1 MHADEIQRIR
11 RAVLK
16 HRGGWQNASDRDVLE
31 LWRTLP
37 EVTRTQ
43 YLETT
48 ANVDSAQPQSA
59 SEVVPAAAQERP

>member
-1 MHADEIQRIR
+1 MSAPDIQRIR
-11 RAVLK
+11 QAVLK

-43 YLETT
+43 YLEAT
-48 ANVDSAQPQSA
+48 ANVDPAQPQSA
-59 SEVVPAAAQERP
+59 SETQSGEAQAST